1 MAGNNG
7 KAIFLS
13 SILLIQVLLLAL
25 PIVDGSPSSQ
35 SVGIEGDDYDVI
47 HGDKSRCTS
56 SSSCSGHNFGTSVVL
71 SPGTGWLGNDSVWVT
86 YEPIIP
92 LRSECIADNNAAFT
106 LSMKYDTYSNTF
118 TRNTHYQFKI
128 YDDNSNSW
136 DRFADISGS
145 TSATIGTWQFGKT
158 YLPASQYSGD
168 YTIPYGSNTKLVFW
182 LFVDESSEM
191 EIDYLAL
198 SAAEESERPDNPED
212 PVFVGHNDGPGDW
225 STDNTIS
232 RVDFET
238 SGDDN
243 CEYDYTRY
251 GRVFSSSSS
260 SNLNCN
266 NNAPSGT
273 STTSSASRIWSNG
286 LTFSNDGYY
295 RLCWKAYDGF
305 GTSASS
311 WEQSSVF
318 KIDTTAPTQPSIS
331 SSNPGTTYWN
341 AGSSALDIVWSPSTD
356 THSGVDKYEVEV
368 VDSDG
373 NSHDAGEWNHDG
385 SSSYTFTA
393 SRSEGLDCGVN
404 YVKIKAL
411 DNAGNSNIRT
421 VQVNYDDCNP
431 NAPNPNQVTGWYNT
445 NSVSI
450 TFPTPNDDGCG
461 IDSFDVNVDNGT
473 WLYNQISNLNSPSWS
488 ANLAEGIH
496 SVVFRSVDCASAANT
511 AQNSGIIVRVDSL
524 EPLANITSSSHPYS
538 NWSSTHQA
546 TVLVDSQDQN
556 PTGVSISGLDSVYMM
571 YSNSHSGLTATQ
583 IQNYAEEYVTC
594 NNTTGI
600 CSLTNSK
607 WLENGTWYVWVV
619 SKDAA
624 NNIQLTKMNHSIR
637 IDNQNPTTPTPLV
650 TNANAQN
657 IVGSNVNISWSSG
670 SDLHSQIAGYYY
682 ATDVSDVPVSTG
694 MNYTN
699 ASLRN
704 LSLSLGDGA
713 HKFCLKTVDNA
724 GNFGDTECTNLFVV
738 DTQPALFNLSSD
750 ASSWINRSYANLN
763 WSSWDENG
771 PVSIRWRI
779 ANQGANWQSV
789 TQNGSHNLT
798 GLSSG
803 VYIIEFE
810 ATDVAGHINQ
820 SNVTVQVDLTDP
832 RIDYFN
838 ANLNSQGWSNTSSIN
853 LNWSVV
859 DLHSGVRSI
868 TIHSELGNTSW
879 YPNINS
885 NNFTITLPDGVG
897 QTITLIVEDEVGR
910 VSTHRVNVSVDSQP
924 LISTCHLNP
933 SGWTTTNPDFY
944 FNLNSSNISNV
955 NWRIEWAG
963 NSVTM
968 PTSPFSNW
976 HFSEGTTQISFFY
989 ENYAGTSGSCVA
1001 YAHVDRSS
1009 PQILPLTNLPEII
1022 NHTYISFQF
1031 DALDQI
1037 SGLESVSVSVDGA
1050 IQYSVSGLSE
1060 NYTAWRQYMT
1070 NLSLNPNG
1078 INNITIR
1085 VTDYA
1090 GLSYSYQTSVR
1101 VDTSPPVVNFSIR
1114 NASFWQPVGN
1124 GLVADW
1130 FVIDN
1135 QDTNVSVRLMVDGVI
1150 IDYPLTTAMVG
1161 GVLSFINLDSG
1172 NHTLRLAA
1180 TDHANLTTFSQ
1191 EIVVHIDSVTPT
1203 CSFSSSH
1210 TPEWSIDTLRT
1221 FVVNATGGPSS
1232 RTLILHR
1239 GWNQTTATIG
1249 GNSLTLP
1256 HGIHTLNLTVT
1267 SESGLI
1273 CSTGIIQRVD
1283 IFAAQVNYFRVS
1295 QNIRDF
1301 GDGWIN
1307 VEWDVSSD
1315 EAGSL
1320 EEIQLLLAGESYLE
1334 ISQFKDSAELFI
1346 NRSDLHNLTLQISDE
1361 AGNVVMST
1369 ESVDMA
1375 LDRIPPTFD
1384 CWIDNQQLGLHL
1396 LEFEI
1401 VSTVHC
1407 ESFDSSFAGEVM
1419 DIPIFV
1425 SLDDKIIPINVMQND
1440 RMVVINHFID
1450 SDRTRW
1456 SFTIDL
1462 GDVAPCQMGYGTV
1475 PHPGPHNLSISI
1487 SDVLGQENSSR
1498 LTFAVTGEVGFA
1510 FSPPSSEPGVNQ
1522 IMSASATCGH
1532 NPIISEVELSRNG
1545 TMMLNWINSDSNTW
1559 NYTMKLGPG
1568 DYSLT
1573 FSYIDTYSELKL
1585 VQRNF
1590 SVVDCKLHEFWNNT
1604 NCEAR
1609 DYLGENTTSANF
1621 SSLEF
1626 DEILSIYFTGDIR
1639 DSNPSIYVDDIMF
1652 SNYTINPIN
1661 AIEFDEPLSSGNHTI
1676 IIIIEDINGV
1686 KSPPFEFIRL
1696 YDEQREPSIKEKILS
1711 AASKQED
1718 TLKGIL
1724 LTLVFIGAILIIR
1737 KYRTNQH
1744 SSSSEKQ
1751 SSEKRRVPKRTSPIE
1766 DIQTTHSILSNGE
1779 IDIDGALVKDLKV
1792 WCKDRGLKDS
1802 GLKKELQ
1809 ARLKDFESKVK
1820 E

>member
-1 MAGNNG
+1 
-7 KAIFLS
+7 
-13 SILLIQVLLLAL
+13 
-25 PIVDGSPSSQ
+25 
-35 SVGIEGDDYDVI
+35 
-47 HGDKSRCTS
+47 
-56 SSSCSGHNFGTSVVL
+56 
-71 SPGTGWLGNDSVWVT
+71 
-86 YEPIIP
+86 
-92 LRSECIADNNAAFT
+92 
-106 LSMKYDTYSNTF
+106 
-118 TRNTHYQFKI
+118 
-128 YDDNSNSW
+128 
-136 DRFADISGS
+136 
-145 TSATIGTWQFGKT
+145 
-158 YLPASQYSGD
+158 
-168 YTIPYGSNTKLVFW
+168 
-182 LFVDESSEM
+182 
-191 EIDYLAL
+191 
-198 SAAEESERPDNPED
+198 
-212 PVFVGHNDGPGDW
+212 
-225 STDNTIS
+225 
-232 RVDFET
+232 
-238 SGDDN
+238 
-243 CEYDYTRY
+243 
-251 GRVFSSSSS
+251 
-260 SNLNCN
+260 
-266 NNAPSGT
+266 
-273 STTSSASRIWSNG
+273 
-286 LTFSNDGYY
+286 
-295 RLCWKAYDGF
+295 
-305 GTSASS
+305 
-311 WEQSSVF
+311 
-318 KIDTTAPTQPSIS
+318 
-331 SSNPGTTYWN
+331 
-341 AGSSALDIVWSPSTD
+341 
-356 THSGVDKYEVEV
+356 
-368 VDSDG
+368 
-373 NSHDAGEWNHDG
+373 
-385 SSSYTFTA
+385 
-393 SRSEGLDCGVN
+393 
-404 YVKIKAL
+404 VKIKAL
-411 DNAGNSNIRT
+411 DYAGNSNIKT

-431 NAPNPNQVTGWYNT
+431 GAPNPNQAAGWHNT

-450 TFPTPNDDGCG
+450 TFPRPNDDGCG
-461 IDSFDVNVDNGT
+461 IDSFDVNIDNGT

-488 ANLAEGIH
+488 ANLADGIH

-524 EPLANITSSSHPYS
+524 EPLANIASSSHPYS

-571 YSNSHSGLTATQ
+571 YSNSNSGLTATQ
-583 IQNYAEEYVTC
+583 IQNSADESTNC

-619 SKDAA
+619 SKDVA

-657 IVGSNVNISWSSG
+657 FVGSNVNISWSTG

-694 MNYTN
+694 INYTS

-704 LSLSLGDGA
+704 LSLSLGDGT

-738 DTQPALFNLSSD
+738 DSQPALLYLSSD
-750 ASSWINRSYANLN
+750 ASSWINRSYTNLN
-763 WSSWDENG
+763 WSSWDDNG

-832 RIDYFN
+832 RIDHFN
-838 ANLNSQGWSNTSSIN
+838 AHLNSQGWSNTSSIN

-868 TIHSELGNTSW
+868 TIHSESGNTSW

-897 QTITLIVEDEVGR
+897 QRITLIVEDEVGR
-910 VSTHRVNVSVDSQP
+910 VSTHQVNVSVDSQP
-924 LISTCHLNP
+924 LISTCYLNP
-933 SGWTTTNPDFY
+933 SDWTTTNPDFY

-963 NSVTM
+963 NSINM

-989 ENYAGTSGSCVA
+989 ENEAGTSGSCVA

-1009 PQILPLTNLPEII
+1009 PQIIPLTNLPEII
-1022 NHTYISFQF
+1022 NNTYISYQF

-1060 NYTAWRQYMT
+1060 NYTAWRQYVT
-1070 NLSLNPNG
+1070 NLSLNPSG
-1078 INNITIR
+1078 INNITIS
-1085 VTDYA
+1085 VTDHA

-1101 VDTSPPVVNFSIR
+1101 VDTSPPVVTFSIR

-1130 FVIDN
+1130 FVIDD

-1150 IDYPLTTAMVG
+1150 IDYPLTSAMVG

-1172 NHTLRLAA
+1172 NHTLRLIA

-1191 EIVVHIDSVTPT
+1191 EIIVHIDSVTPT
-1203 CSFSSSH
+1203 CSLSSSH

-1232 RTLILHR
+1232 RNLILHR

-1283 IFAAQVNYFRVS
+1283 IIAAQVNYFRVS

-1301 GDGWIN
+1301 GDGWVN

-1315 EAGSL
+1315 EVGSL
-1320 EEIQLLLAGESYLE
+1320 EEIQLLLAGEPYLGL
-1334 ISQFKDSAELFI
+1334 SQYQGSTELFI
-1346 NRSDLHNLTLQISDE
+1346 NQSDLHNLTLQISDE
-1361 AGNVVMST
+1361 AGNVVIIIK
-1369 ESVDMA
+1369 SVDMA

-1384 CWIDNQQLGLHL
+1384 CWIDNQPLGLHL
-1396 LEFEI
+1396 LEFQI
-1401 VSTVHC
+1401 VSSVYC
-1407 ESFDSSFAGEVM
+1407 ESFDSSFTEEVR

-1425 SLDDKIIPINVMQND
+1425 SLDGEIIPIDEKLNG

-1456 SFTIDL
+1456 GFSLDF
-1462 GDVAPCQMGYGTV
+1462 GDVKPCPGYGTV

-1487 SDVLGQENSSR
+1487 SDVLGQENSSLLR
-1498 LTFAVTGEVGFA
+1498 FAVTDEAEFA
-1510 FSPPSSEPGVNQ
+1510 FSSPSNKPGYNQ
-1522 IMSASATCGH
+1522 IMSASVTCGYG
-1532 NPIISEVELSRNG
+1532 PIISEVELSRDG
-1545 TMMLNWINSDSNTW
+1545 LQKLNWINLDSSTW
-1559 NYTMKLGPG
+1559 NHTMKLGPG
-1568 DYSLT
+1568 KYSLT
-1573 FSYIDTYSELKL
+1573 FSYSDTYSELKL
-1585 VQRNF
+1585 IQRNF
-1590 SVVDCKLHEFWNNT
+1590 TVEDCKPHEIWNST

-1626 DEILSIYFTGDIR
+1626 DEILSFYFTGDIR
-1639 DSNPSIYVDDIMF
+1639 DSNPSIFVDGKMF

-1676 IIIIEDINGV
+1676 TIIIEDLNGV
-1686 KSPPFEFIRL
+1686 KSTPFEFIIH
-1696 YDEQREPSIKEKILS
+1696 YDEQKEPSIKEKIFT
-1711 AASKQED
+1711 AASNEKD

-1724 LTLVFIGAILIIR
+1724 LTLVFFGAILIIR

-1751 SSEKRRVPKRTSPIE
+1751 SSKNRKVPKRASKNRKVPKRTSPIE
-1766 DIQTTHSILSNGE
+1766 DIQTTHSILFDG
-1779 IDIDGALVKDLKV
+1779 DIEGAFVPDLKG
-1792 WCKDRGLKDS
+1792 WCKDRGLKVS

-1809 ARLKDFESKVK
+1809 ERLKDFESKGK